1 MCDTATRRN
10 QGAENVVVIGR
21 GYPDMRFDET
31 NGRGE
36 KLSLKQEALVVEEMR
51 GIWPGGS

>member
-36 KLSLKQEALVVEEMR
+36 KLSLKQEALVVE
-51 GIWPGGS
+51 

>member
-21 GYPDMRFDET
+21 GYPDMRFYET